1 MHMCFIMFVLF
12 SALSHK
18 INTLELSIIIII
30 TYMSQNHL
38 RCVFDFVVLMQFVDM
53 FCQFGLI
60 QATEKH
66 GNHYYLIAEKI
77 NYLIGK
83 QS

>member
-1 MHMCFIMFVLF
+1 
-12 SALSHK
+12 
-18 INTLELSIIIII
+18 
-30 TYMSQNHL
+30 MSQNHL

-53 FCQFGLI
+53 FCQFWLI

>member
-12 SALSHK
+12 STLSHK
-18 INTLELSIIIII
+18 TDTLERSIII

-53 FCQFGLI
+53 FCQFWLI

-66 GNHYYLIAEKI
+66 GNHYYLIAKKI